1 MRNYRN
7 FKDYHIEQLSDPEN
21 AKIYLSVAL
30 EDYEKDG
37 DIEAFSLAMR
47 DIAEA
52 QGGMAQFA
60 ERISLTRDDTL
71 TALTKKISMGEDS
84 TIELKRELPRR
95 EDLADEI
102 AAFANANGGAILI
115 GVEDNGDI
123 VGMDLQDLAKDEKI
137 VIEIC
142 RDSIEPTVHI
152 VTEKLRIDDKN
163 LLKIEV
169 PRSLF
174 VHQSSGRYFIREG
187 SSKRRMPTEQLA
199 RLLQSRSQARIISFD
214 EQFVPNTYQDT
225 LRETLYQRFITE
237 GATEREQIEDLLLK
251 RRLLV
256 KEGQE
261 YRASV
266 AGVLMCNDKPDDYL
280 YNSFIQAVFYN
291 GEEKDANYQID
302 AKDFKGPLDEQ
313 ILHAFK
319 FVQRYNQVSARK
331 EIGRVDRPQYSMR
344 AVFEAV
350 VNAVVHRDY
359 SKAGSK
365 IRLFMFADRLELY
378 SPGALA
384 NTLTVDNLPYNQ
396 ATRNEL
402 LARLLSEITLEDD
415 VRKQVVRRHFLERRG
430 EGVGIILN
438 ESEQL
443 SGKSP
448 VYQMFGEELCLTIFA
463 AKSLQ
468 EEAES

>member
-1 MRNYRN
+1 M
-7 FKDYHIEQLSDPEN
+7 
-21 AKIYLSVAL
+21 
-30 EDYEKDG
+30 
-37 DIEAFSLAMR
+37 
-47 DIAEA
+47 
-52 QGGMAQFA
+52 
-60 ERISLTRDDTL
+60 
-71 TALTKKISMGEDS
+71 
-84 TIELKRELPRR
+84 
-95 EDLADEI
+95 
-102 AAFANANGGAILI
+102 
-115 GVEDNGDI
+115 
-123 VGMDLQDLAKDEKI
+123 
-137 VIEIC
+137 
-142 RDSIEPTVHI
+142 
-152 VTEKLRIDDKN
+152 
-163 LLKIEV
+163 
-169 PRSLF
+169 
-174 VHQSSGRYFIREG
+174 
-187 SSKRRMPTEQLA
+187 
-199 RLLQSRSQARIISFD
+199 
-214 EQFVPNTYQDT
+214 
-225 LRETLYQRFITE
+225 
-237 GATEREQIEDLLLK
+237 
-251 RRLLV
+251 
-256 KEGQE
+256 
-261 YRASV
+261 
-266 AGVLMCNDKPDDYL
+266 AGVLMCHDTPDDYL

-384 NTLTVDNLPYNQ
+384 NGLTVDNLPYNQ

-443 SGKSP
+443 SGKRP

-468 EEAES
+468 AEAEPL

>member
-1 MRNYRN
+1 M
-7 FKDYHIEQLSDPEN
+7 FDSLTELTE
-21 AKIYLSVAL
+21 KIYL
-30 EDYEKDG
+30 
-37 DIEAFSLAMR
+37 
-47 DIAEA
+47 
-52 QGGMAQFA
+52 
-60 ERISLTRDDTL
+60 
-71 TALTKKISMGEDS
+71 GEDS
-84 TIELKRELPRR
+84 TIEFKRELPRR
-95 EDLADEI
+95 ERLADEI
-102 AAFANANGGAILI
+102 AAFANASGGVILI
-115 GVEDNGDI
+115 GVDDDSNI
-123 VGMDLQDLAKDEKI
+123 VGTDRQDLDRTEKI
-137 VIEIC
+137 VVEIC
-142 RDSIEPTVHI
+142 RNNIDPMVHI

-174 VHQSSGRYFIREG
+174 VHKSSNGYFIRQG
-187 SSKRRMPTEQLA
+187 SSKREMTTEQLG
-199 RLLQSRSQARIISFD
+199 RLLQSRSQAHIISFD
-214 EQFVPNTYQDT
+214 EQFVPNTYKDT

-237 GATEREQIEDLLLK
+237 GVTDREKIEDLLLK

-256 KEGQE
+256 KESQE

-266 AGVLMCNDKPDDYL
+266 AGLLMCHDEPDDYL

-291 GEEKDANYQID
+291 SMEKDANYQID
-302 AKDFKGPLDEQ
+302 AKDFRGPLDQQ
-313 ILHAFK
+313 IVDTFK
-319 FVQRYNQVSARK
+319 FVEKYNQVSARK
-331 EIGRVDRPQYSMR
+331 EIGRIDRPQYSMR

-384 NTLTVDNLPYNQ
+384 NTLTVDDLPYNQ

-402 LARLLSEITLEDD
+402 LARLLSEITLDD
-415 VRKQVVRRHFLERRG
+415 DMGAQVVRRHFLERRG

-438 ESEQL
+438 ESEML
-443 SGKSP
+443 SGKTP
-448 VYQMFGEELCLTIFA
+448 VYELFGEELRLTIFA

-468 EEAES
+468 EERES